1 MELTTKQK
9 AAFGIGAV
17 GKDMVYALSASYVMY
32 YYQDVL
38 GLSAT
43 FVGLIL
49 MIARVFDAFNDPF
62 MGVLVAK
69 TRTRWGRFRPW
80 IFSGT
85 VLTAAVSVPE
95 GGSSAD
101 SADVTVSWRSGGA
114 NITDAPSLRAL
125 LEDLAALKVTE
136 CVAFR
141 PSDDAVTFCGFQD
154 PVTLTVHYQT
164 ATGIEGVFE
173 MNVGT
178 QNMGGTGRY
187 VRFGDEPAIYL
198 MELEL
203 LDPMMRLAYQG
214 MEEAS

>member
-1 MELTTKQK
+1 M
-9 AAFGIGAV
+9 
-17 GKDMVYALSASYVMY
+17 
-32 YYQDVL
+32 
-38 GLSAT
+38 
-43 FVGLIL
+43 
-49 MIARVFDAFNDPF
+49 
-62 MGVLVAK
+62 
-69 TRTRWGRFRPW
+69 
-80 IFSGT
+80 
-85 VLTAAVSVPE
+85 
-95 GGSSAD
+95 
-101 SADVTVSWRSGGA
+101 
-114 NITDAPSLRAL
+114 
-125 LEDLAALKVTE
+125 TE
-136 CVAFR
+136 CVDFR

-164 ATGIEGVFE
+164 ATGIEGIFE

>member
-85 VLTAAVSVPE
+85 VLNAAVLYALFAAPALAEAGMMVYFSVILYSV
-95 GGSSAD
+95 GRHLHDDGH
-101 SADVTVSWRSGGA
+101 
-114 NITDAPSLRAL
+114 SLLVNDPRR
-125 LEDLAALKVTE
+125 DPNPR
-136 CVAFR
+136 R
-141 PSDDAVTFCGFQD
+141 P
-154 PVTLTVHYQT
+154 
-164 ATGIEGVFE
+164 
-173 MNVGT
+173 
-178 QNMGGTGRY
+178 
-187 VRFGDEPAIYL
+187 
-198 MELEL
+198 
-203 LDPMMRLAYQG
+203 
-214 MEEAS
+214 